1 MDYNKLIE
9 TISEI
14 VNNEKILK
22 TNLTLVYELP
32 EKLHKQMDEELYY
45 KTKNDASDFEHKD
58 EIELEVSNLKIKLI
72 KKIV

>member
-9 TISEI
+9 TISEV

-32 EKLHKQMDEELYY
+32 EKLHKQMDEELFY
-45 KTKNDASDFEHKD
+45 KTNGNETEFQHKD
-58 EIELEVSNLKIKLI
+58 EVELEVSNLKIKLI

>member
-9 TISEI
+9 TISEV

-32 EKLHKQMDEELYY
+32 EKLHKQMDEELFY
-45 KTKNDASDFEHKD
+45 KTNGNEMEFQHKD
-58 EIELEVSNLKIKLI
+58 EVELEVSNLKIKLI

>member
-14 VNNEKILK
+14 VTNEKILK

-32 EKLHKQMDEELYY
+32 EKLHKQMDEELFY

>member
-9 TISEI
+9 TISEV

-32 EKLHKQMDEELYY
+32 EILHKQMDEELFY
-45 KTKNDASDFEHKD
+45 KTNGNETEFQHKD
-58 EIELEVSNLKIKLI
+58 ELEVSNLKIKLI

>member
-9 TISEI
+9 TISEV

-32 EKLHKQMDEELYY
+32 EKLHEQMDEESFY
-45 KTKNDASDFEHKD
+45 KTKNESQFQHKD

>member
-9 TISEI
+9 TISEV

-32 EKLHKQMDEELYY
+32 EILHKQMDEELFY
-45 KTKNDASDFEHKD
+45 KTNGNESQFQHKD

>member
-9 TISEI
+9 TISEV

-32 EKLHKQMDEELYY
+32 EKLHEQMDEELFY
-45 KTKNDASDFEHKD
+45 KTKNDNTQFQHKN
-58 EIELEVSNLKIKLI
+58 EIELEVSNLKIKLV